1 MVWIAALLVT
11 AFGDWVMFEAMPGI
25 NWALWTAL
33 ASVGLIVIARACG
46 RLDRSMLIMLGTA
59 TLGAIGAAI
68 TATEYLLALTCL
80 GVMLF
85 LAMATLLAADPGLKR
100 ISPLFVVTAPFI
112 AGFNALT
119 QSFARAGDLTRVFRS
134 ERSRATVRGIVIT
147 IPIVVIFA
155 LLLSNADPI
164 FASWREAIER
174 IIENWSFLPRTI
186 FFVVLLV
193 IVLGAYSFVANTSTT
208 IPAASDTAIASDSRW
223 FGATERLILL
233 SGVTALLWLFILLQL
248 TYLFGNAPSVQGSGW
263 SFAEYA
269 RRGFGE
275 ITVVA
280 TLSGILILLT
290 EKFGRVDGNARAIK
304 ILTGALLIAV
314 LILLVSAFRRVVLYE
329 DAYGFTV
336 ARLYAQ
342 VYMIV
347 LAVALGWLAIG
358 VYTNL
363 DINALF
369 RRVFAT
375 AVLAFLVL
383 VFWNHEGWI
392 ASTNIERFA
401 GTPRMDTTYIK
412 YLVNDLSPSAVPA
425 LVAQMPKLPDPEK
438 IALRAEL
445 NNRYAR
451 RHRFFSDRWYEWN
464 YRREQA
470 RESLASIGLPLPPV
484 ISR

>member
-1 MVWIAALLVT
+1 MLWIAALLVT
-11 AFGDWVMFEAMPGI
+11 AFGDWVLFDAQPGL

-33 ASVGLIVIARACG
+33 ASVGLIVIARARG
-46 RLDRSMLIMLGTA
+46 RLDRSVLVMLGTA
-59 TLGAIGAAI
+59 TIGAIGAAI

-85 LAMATLLAADPGLKR
+85 LAMAMLLAGDPGLKR
-100 ISPLFVVTAPFI
+100 ISPIFVVTAPFI
-112 AGFNALT
+112 AGFNALI

-147 IPIVVIFA
+147 VPILVVFA
-155 LLLSNADPI
+155 LLLSSADPT
-164 FASWREAIER
+164 FASWREAVER

-186 FFVVLLV
+186 FFLVLLV
-193 IVLGAYSFVANTSTT
+193 IVLGAYSFVANTSSN
-208 IPAASDTAIASDSRW
+208 IPTDSYEGVTNEGRW

-233 SGVTALLWLFILLQL
+233 SGVTALLWLFILVQL
-248 TYLFGNAPSVQGSGW
+248 TYLFGNAPSVRGSGW

-269 RRGFGE
+269 KRGFGE

-290 EKFGRVDGNARAIK
+290 EKFGRLDANARSIK
-304 ILTGALLIAV
+304 GLTGALLVAV

-347 LAVALGWLAIG
+347 LAVALGWLAVG

-383 VFWNHEGWI
+383 VFWNHEAWI
-392 ASTNIERFA
+392 ASKNIARFA
-401 GTPRMDTTYIK
+401 GTPRMDIK
-412 YLVNDLSPSAVPA
+412 YLVNELSLNAVPT
-425 LVAQMPKLPDPEK
+425 LVARIHDLPQPQ
-438 IALRAEL
+438 RTEL
-445 NNRYAR
+445 ETQLTARYSKR
-451 RHRFFSDRWYEWN
+451 RHIFDNRWFEWN

-470 RESLASIGLPLPPV
+470 RRALYED
-484 ISR
+484 